1 MRSPLKALLIT
12 GSLAAAILGATL
24 PAVATA
30 VPAGAKPAPSPS
42 PTPSPSPSSSPP
54 TLDTSHFACSNGVCE
69 VGPGNVGMS
78 FAAGIFGTGGPTCPP
93 GSSCNGNNFL
103 MSVVSGSL
111 PPGLQL
117 DEQFNVNYWTIWGT
131 PTRAGTYAFTMQIT
145 PWNNNAGGIA
155 GPSGT
160 QQLTITIGTGNSDRP
175 AEIGAG
181 WNGHTETLGIQ
192 GWDANISALWS
203 VTLPGGKKP
212 VVLISNQPS
221 RTTYPI
227 DGFLVVQAHHG
238 YPCPTFNG
246 CDLTV
251 TNSLG
256 SSLTVHLG
264 PPSY

>member
-30 VPAGAKPAPSPS
+30 APAGANPKPAPSPS
-42 PTPSPSPSSSPP
+42 PTPSPSPSSAAP

-69 VGPGNVGMS
+69 MGPSNVGMS
-78 FAAGIFGTGGPTCPP
+78 FAAGLYATAPNSPT
-93 GSSCNGNNFL
+93 FL
-103 MSVVSGSL
+103 ITVVSGSL

-117 DEQFNVNYWTIWGT
+117 ASQNGDPWTITGT
-131 PTRAGTYAFTMQIT
+131 PTKAGTYAFTVQIT
-145 PWNNNAGGIA
+145 ASNTNGPY
-155 GPSGT
+155 GPSAT
-160 QQLTITIGTGNSDRP
+160 QQLTITIGTGSSDRP
-175 AEIGAG
+175 AGIGAG
-181 WNGHTETLGIQ
+181 WNIHTETLGLG

-203 VTLPGGKKP
+203 VSVTSTGR
-212 VVLISNQPS
+212 VLFSNLPS

-227 DGFLVVQAHHG
+227 DGFLVVQIHSG
-238 YPCPTFNG
+238 YPCPFGG

-256 SSLTVHLG
+256 SSVTVFLG
-264 PPSY
+264 PPKY